1 MDRGVRQIL
10 SIEDVYSLLR
20 LVTVL
25 IAIGVIFAKMFWNIW
40 NIFFHGADIDPGI
53 IKLGTTWWSSVQSPR
68 NKYRLELKSMYSIFT
83 DLFYRRAQMRRFY
96 SIQQLFHG
104 RVKLAIV
111 SRHCEIKLSFH
122 PILLLIPTVKNYKIG
137 AQWNYKG
144 LKCLIQ
150 PYFGAYTMPWKT

>member
-1 MDRGVRQIL
+1 MDRGVRQLL

-68 NKYRLELKSMYSIFT
+68 NKYRLELKSIYWFSQMCIAGELRWEDSTVYRNYFMEELNLL
-83 DLFYRRAQMRRFY
+83 LF
-96 SIQQLFHG
+96 
-104 RVKLAIV
+104 LAIA
-111 SRHCEIKLSFH
+111 K
-122 PILLLIPTVKNYKIG
+122 
-137 AQWNYKG
+137 
-144 LKCLIQ
+144 
-150 PYFGAYTMPWKT
+150 